1 MATVNLPVGT
11 KVSGMWRSAFLA
23 HVLLKKQTASLE
35 KDTLGLREART
46 AVQRGP
52 SPSFTAH

>member
-1 MATVNLPVGT
+1 MVAVGLTVGT

-23 HVLLKKQTASLE
+23 HVLLKKQTAGLE
-35 KDTLGLREART
+35 KGTLDLREART